1 MAATNPRRADLYA
14 RLEEVL
20 GNPHADTLMTY
31 LPQDPGTELATK
43 ADIADLGA
51 RIDRLAEHMMRGFEQ
66 VDARF
71 EQINA
76 RFEQV
81 ETRFEQVDAR
91 FEQIDARF
99 EQVDAR
105 FEQVDARFADMQRQ
119 FDRADHRFE
128 LMEDRFHTVR
138 DDLRDQLKTF
148 TLTMLGGMTA
158 LTAVYAGLLAAIT

>member
-1 MAATNPRRADLYA
+1 MATTNPRRADLYA

-31 LPQDPGTELATK
+31 LPQDPGTDLATK
-43 ADIADLGA
+43 ADIADLGS
-51 RIDRLAEHMMRGFEQ
+51 RIDRLADHMMRGFEQ
-66 VDARF
+66 V
-71 EQINA
+71 EA

-81 ETRFEQVDAR
+81 
-91 FEQIDARF
+91 DARF

-119 FDRADHRFE
+119 FDRVDHRFE

-148 TLTMLGGMTA
+148 TLTTLGAMTA
-158 LTAVYAGLLAAIT
+158 LTAIYAGLLAAIT